1 MAALIFAAG
10 WACAVAW
17 LLLRAAVQF
26 RAYEVVRE
34 PPDPGPPRL
43 PPVSVIV
50 AARNEAAAIG
60 PCVEG
65 LLRQDYPADRLEI
78 LVVDD
83 GSTDGTAEI
92 VRRIAG
98 SLPPTGRPRL
108 RILSA
113 GPLPAGWTGKSH
125 ACSRGAAAASGA
137 WLCFVDADTVA
148 APPLLRTAVVEAQ
161 ERGTAFLSLEP
172 FQDLRTFWERVVIPS
187 GFLLI
192 AFLNDLRAV
201 NDPTASDA
209 AGIGQCLLV
218 RRDVY
223 DAIGGHA
230 AVRADIIEDTA
241 LARAAKRSGA
251 RIGLLGAG
259 DLIRVRMYTGFWP
272 LWEGFSK
279 NAVEIAGG
287 PGRAVSASVTGFLLA
302 GVLVVQPLWAWGL
315 RADVRTETAAVL
327 ALVLALSGSAAL
339 LATAVALARY
349 FRVPSRYA
357 FLLPLGFA
365 ANAAIVLNALR
376 LRAAGRVRWKDR
388 VYDAPLPARADGAP
402 SGGSGKDGPGD
413 GRGVDR

>member
-1 MAALIFAAG
+1 MAALIVAAG

-34 PPDPGPPRL
+34 PSEATAGSL
-43 PPVSVIV
+43 PPISVIV
-50 AARNEAAAIG
+50 AARNEATAIAS
-60 PCVEG
+60 CVEG
-65 LLRQDYPADRLEI
+65 LLQQDYPADRLEV

-83 GSTDGTAEI
+83 GSSDGTAEI

-98 SLPPTGRPRL
+98 SLPPVGRPRL

-113 GPLPAGWTGKSH
+113 GALPAGWTGKSH
-125 ACSRGAAAASGA
+125 ACSRGAAEASGT

-148 APPLLRTAVVEAQ
+148 APPLLRTAVTEARA
-161 ERGTAFLSLEP
+161 RGMALLSLEP

-201 NDPTASDA
+201 NDPAAPDA
-209 AGIGQCLLV
+209 AGIGQFLLV

-223 DAIGGHA
+223 DAVGGHA

-251 RIGLLGAG
+251 RIGILGAG
-259 DLIRVRMYTGFWP
+259 DLIRVRMYTGFRA

-287 PGRAVSASVTGFLLA
+287 PRNAVSASVKGLLLA
-302 GVLVVQPLWAWGL
+302 GLFLAQPLWAWGL
-315 RADVRTETAAVL
+315 RADARPETVAAVAL
-327 ALVLALSGSAAL
+327 AFLGSAAL
-339 LATAVALARY
+339 FATAVALARY
-349 FRVPSRYA
+349 FRIPPWYA

-365 ANAAIVLNALR
+365 TNAAIVLNALR
-376 LRAAGRVRWKDR
+376 LRALGQVRWKDR
-388 VYDAPLPARADGAP
+388 VYAASRPDRAEAAPADGSRA
-402 SGGSGKDGPGD
+402 DGPGD
-413 GRGVDR
+413 GRGVVH